1 LRPYVAVLVAGTLVP
16 ALLTLL
22 PPAVA
27 LAVAFVAATG
37 TARLFPAQQ
46 RERQPAKH
54 TAADHLDS

>member
-37 TARLFPAQQ
+37 TARLFPSQQ
-46 RERQPAKH
+46 RGLGRRP
-54 TAADHLDS
+54 TS